1 MLCDYSTSLRISA
14 IFTDTVTHIHR
25 GTNISVGLVTKVTMK
40 INIVNLLSNN
50 YNKNIDIKPRRAW
63 HASETTSIRHD
74 QSKSKGKPKQFKSL
88 GSNKTKEPKQ
98 DSHNRLTSPMT
109 EGEEF

>member
-14 IFTDTVTHIHR
+14 IFTDTVTHIHS

-74 QSKSKGKPKQFKSL
+74 QSQRANPNNLKVWGAIKPKSL
-88 GSNKTKEPKQ
+88 
-98 DSHNRLTSPMT
+98 NRRAII
-109 EGEEF
+109 G